1 MGTVVTLERY
11 AEMRAEMDTGML
23 RDEVLARTGLT
34 IDDWID
40 TQQTWLE
47 RMGTELE
54 RGRFELTNRYT
65 QAFLERQ
72 RALQAAAVPAPV
84 PAPASS
90 PVPSATTTPLPL
102 SIAPPMP
109 PVVVAPVLPL
119 PAISSPFATPP
130 SSRSPFVTPP
140 PEAYPPAPP
149 TVEHDV
155 ARTVCAPPS
164 AVARGVLPF
173 ATGPQGPNAPK
184 LNAPPGDLGECMTLP
199 IDGGARRSGDALPF
213 KDAPLTARHVR
224 PGAHGE
230 PDLNE
235 HAASQTAMLGP
246 NTPSQTAPPGD
257 LGECM
262 TLPIDGGA
270 RRSGDALPFKDAP
283 LAARHVPPGA
293 HDEPDLDEHA
303 ASQTAMLAPVAFA
316 GRALPFSSPT
326 GSPQVPRRSPSAP
339 DLPAPRSGAGVLP
352 FVQGSPSA
360 PHPDPAASGGATT
373 GGHSAEMLKY
383 IHSISLAQY
392 AEICA
397 TVTALPDQFVQILN
411 HYKMDAHAWTALH
424 AVWQER
430 FQRDP
435 TLRPRWQALVE
446 SALSRRKR

>member
-1 MGTVVTLERY
+1 MGTVVTIERY

-34 IDDWID
+34 IDDWVD

-72 RALQAAAVPAPV
+72 RALQAAAVPAP
-84 PAPASS
+84 APATAAS
-90 PVPSATTTPLPL
+90 PPPSATTTPLPL
-102 SIAPPMP
+102 SVAQPPL
-109 PVVVAPVLPL
+109 PVVVAPVPPM
-119 PAISSPFATPP
+119 PAASSPIAAPPSSPF
-130 SSRSPFVTPP
+130 RFVAPP
-140 PEAYPPAPP
+140 PQAYLSAPP
-149 TVEHDV
+149 TEEDDV
-155 ARTVCAPPS
+155 TRTVRASPS
-164 AVARGVLPF
+164 AVARAVLPF
-173 ATGPQGPNAPK
+173 AKGP
-184 LNAPPGDLGECMTLP
+184 
-199 IDGGARRSGDALPF
+199 
-213 KDAPLTARHVR
+213 
-224 PGAHGE
+224 
-230 PDLNE
+230 
-235 HAASQTAMLGP
+235 LGP
-246 NTPSQTAPPGD
+246 NTAKQTAPPGD

-262 TLPIDGGA
+262 TLPIDGA
-270 RRSGDALPFKDAP
+270 RRSNDALPFKDAP
-283 LAARHVPPGA
+283 LAPHHVPPGA
-293 HDEPDLDEHA
+293 HGEPDLDEHA

-316 GRALPFSSPT
+316 GRALPFYPPT
-326 GSPQVPRRSPSAP
+326 GSPQVPRRSPSTP

-352 FVQGSPSA
+352 FVQSSPPA
-360 PHPDPAASGGATT
+360 PHPEPAASRGATT
-373 GGHSAEMLKY
+373 GGHSAEMLRY
-383 IHSISLAQY
+383 LHSISLAQY

-411 HYKMDAHAWTALH
+411 HYKMDAHAWTTLH

>member
-11 AEMRAEMDTGML
+11 AEMRAEMDTGTL

-40 TQQTWLE
+40 TQHTWLE

-72 RALQAAAVPAPV
+72 RALQAAAVPAPA
-84 PAPASS
+84 PAPAAS
-90 PVPSATTTPLPL
+90 PLPSATTTPLPL
-102 SIAPPMP
+102 SIVQPPL
-109 PVVVAPVLPL
+109 PVVVAPVPPL
-119 PAISSPFATPP
+119 PGPSSPVATAPSSPF
-130 SSRSPFVTPP
+130 PFAAPP
-140 PEAYPPAPP
+140 PGAYLSEPPA
-149 TVEHDV
+149 EEDDV
-155 ARTVCAPPS
+155 TRTIRASPS
-164 AVARGVLPF
+164 AVARAVLPF
-173 ATGPQGPNAPK
+173 AKGLLSP
-184 LNAPPGDLGECMTLP
+184 D
-199 IDGGARRSGDALPF
+199 
-213 KDAPLTARHVR
+213 TA
-224 PGAHGE
+224 
-230 PDLNE
+230 N
-235 HAASQTAMLGP
+235 
-246 NTPSQTAPPGD
+246 QTAPPGD
-257 LGECM
+257 LDECM

-283 LAARHVPPGA
+283 LAERHVPPGA
-293 HDEPDLDEHA
+293 HDEPDRRERA

-316 GRALPFSSPT
+316 GRALPFSPPT

-352 FVQGSPSA
+352 FVEGSPPA
-360 PHPDPAASGGATT
+360 PHPEPAASGGATT

-383 IHSISLAQY
+383 IHSLSLAQY

-411 HYKMDAHAWTALH
+411 HYKMDAHAWTTLH